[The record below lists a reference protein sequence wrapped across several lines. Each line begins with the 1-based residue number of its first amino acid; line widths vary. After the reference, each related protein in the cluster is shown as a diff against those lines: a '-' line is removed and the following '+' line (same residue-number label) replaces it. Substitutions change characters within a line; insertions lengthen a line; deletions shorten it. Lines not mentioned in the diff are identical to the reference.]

1 MRFGSKIGCQLL
13 ALSML
18 LSPIAQAK
26 SMEQYHPHVE
36 ETSRIAHSLMQVLS
50 CPQRIWPD
58 LKAAS
63 LDILLLNKELSRQI
77 LVSARTKQ
85 MSLIP
90 NSELP
95 PHIFESSFSL
105 IPFQDREIMYIDAGI
120 FRRDEKSP
128 SRALSVGVHEAFHMS
143 DQRTWTREG
152 STSRGST
159 FPFLAESRLARH
171 MLFLRLRSAFLD
183 KKNAPVLLGQAK
195 YWYDQWL
202 IADPSEKNATTDG
215 YEGTARYVDSMVTA
229 LDELGCGASEERI
242 AEAVANDMEVV
253 YGHQMVGFSGLDS
266 EGYPVGSMASYI
278 LRFQFPEIPW
288 QKQVTTGKTPV
299 EILLNAVTPIPNA
312 PDAAAV
318 TNITAVMKKQT
329 LEVEGY
335 VRPTKEQMKKSS
347 AVYVAV
353 PGQFMKTSFSP
364 KGFYIERATKIQF
377 TPMAQPIVFQLPGDS
392 KLKAQADAVFFNGV
406 DSPCEDAWLFVVDAS
421 NIQEQGGG
429 RVSLS
434 HPLFQGQFRAEAKK
448 DRAGNTWLCV
458 QE

>member
-1 MRFGSKIGCQLL
+1 M
-13 ALSML
+13 
-18 LSPIAQAK
+18 
-26 SMEQYHPHVE
+26 
-36 ETSRIAHSLMQVLS
+36 
-50 CPQRIWPD
+50 
-58 LKAAS
+58 
-63 LDILLLNKELSRQI
+63 
-77 LVSARTKQ
+77 
-85 MSLIP
+85 
-90 NSELP
+90 
-95 PHIFESSFSL
+95 
-105 IPFQDREIMYIDAGI
+105 
-120 FRRDEKSP
+120 
-128 SRALSVGVHEAFHMS
+128 
-143 DQRTWTREG
+143 
-152 STSRGST
+152 
-159 FPFLAESRLARH
+159 
-171 MLFLRLRSAFLD
+171 D

-278 LRFQFPEIPW
+278 LRFRFPEIPW

-406 DSPCEDAWLFVVDAS
+406 ESPCEDAWLFVVDAS